1 MINYPTKRLKVSDH
15 ALNKNTAN
23 RGMSLED
30 DLNTTNQS
38 YLNDNRA
45 LIYKKPTPVQ
55 VVKVDYPARNKAKIT
70 EAYYKIAST
79 TDYNGIYKSRY
90 IDFEAKE
97 SRSRTSFV
105 LANIHQHQIDHMRRV
120 VEHGGIAFLIIRFT
134 SLDETYLLFIEDYL
148 EFVKLNKRK
157 SLPYKWIL
165 EKAYRINY
173 HLLRPVDYLKVL
185 DNVLF
190 KGD

>member
-1 MINYPTKRLKVSDH
+1 MINYPTKRLSSASHVSH
-15 ALNKNTAN
+15 KTMAN

-30 DLNTTNQS
+30 DLNTTNLS

-45 LIYKKPTPVQ
+45 VIYKKPTPVQ
-55 VVKVDYPARNKAKIT
+55 VVKVDYPSRNKAKIT

-79 TDYNGIYKSRY
+79 TDYNGIYKGRY

-97 SRSRTSFV
+97 SKSRTSFV
-105 LANIHQHQIDHMRRV
+105 LANIHPHQIEHMRKCAQ
-120 VEHGGIAFLIIRFT
+120 HGGISFLIIRFT

-148 EFVKLNKRK
+148 EFVKLNTRQ
-157 SLPYKWIL
+157 SLPYAWIV
-165 EKAYRINY
+165 EKAHQINY

-185 DNVLF
+185 DMTVF
-190 KGD
+190 KGE